1 MILGSLPDGYRAVVY
16 GASGGIGGALVDL
29 FAADPRCA
37 HIHAGSRRM
46 SEHRDGKITPF
57 QFDLTDTT
65 SIAVSAESL
74 DSPDLVIVATGVLQ
88 NDRLAPEKSMRA
100 LDPAQLQEAFAVN
113 AVGPAMIARHFLPRL
128 PRKQR
133 SLFAVLSARV
143 GSISD
148 NRLGGWHSYRASKAA
163 LNQLVR
169 TMSVEVART
178 HPRCV
183 CVALHPGTVDT
194 PLSRPFQA
202 TIPAEKRFTPEIAAR
217 QLLAVLDS
225 LRPESSGRLIGW
237 DGNEISP

>member
-1 MILGSLPDGYRAVVY
+1 MMLSSLPDGYRAVVY

-29 FAADPRCA
+29 LTADPRCG

-46 SEHRDGKITPF
+46 TGNHDARITPF
-57 QFDLTDTT
+57 QFDLTDAT
-65 SIAVSAESL
+65 SIANSVEGFDA
-74 DSPDLVIVATGVLQ
+74 PDLVIVATGVLQ
-88 NDRLAPEKSMRA
+88 NDKLAPEKSMRA
-100 LDPAQLQEAFAVN
+100 LDPAQLQEAFAIN
-113 AVGPAMIARHFLPRL
+113 AVGPAMIARHVVPGL

-133 SLFAVLSARV
+133 SLFAVLSAKV

-178 HPRCV
+178 HPQCV

-194 PLSRPFQA
+194 SLSRPFQA
-202 TIPAEKRFTPEIAAR
+202 TIPAERRFTPEIAAR